1 MTDRHRPAGDRRPR
15 GVLRETV
22 ESLGSAIVIF
32 LVIRLFAFHAFR
44 IPSESMENTLLVG
57 DFLFVNKLAY
67 GPRIPFTTTRL
78 PGFTHPKPGDVIV
91 FEYPRDRKVAYIKR
105 CVAMEGQTVEVRNK
119 QLFVDGIPRDDA
131 WAVHKDARFDPMR
144 DNFGPYKVPP
154 GFLFMMGD
162 NRDFSADSRVWG
174 PLDKRFIH
182 GKAWVIY
189 FSWDRFRHFPRFP
202 RMFHLIH

>member
-1 MTDRHRPAGDRRPR
+1 M
-15 GVLRETV
+15 

-105 CVAMEGQTVEVRNK
+105 CVATGGADGRGPQQAAVRRR
-119 QLFVDGIPRDDA
+119 GS
-131 WAVHKDARFDPMR
+131 ARGRLGGAQGLRASTRCATTSAPTR
-144 DNFGPYKVPP
+144 CPP
-154 GFLFMMGD
+154 A
-162 NRDFSADSRVWG
+162 FSS
-174 PLDKRFIH
+174 
-182 GKAWVIY
+182 
-189 FSWDRFRHFPRFP
+189 
-202 RMFHLIH
+202 

>member
-1 MTDRHRPAGDRRPR
+1 MTDRNRPASERRPR

-22 ESLGSAIVIF
+22 ESLGSAILIF

-57 DFLFVNKLAY
+57 DFLFVNKLTY

-105 CVAMEGQTVEVRNK
+105 CVATEGQTVEVRNK
-119 QLFVDGIPRDDA
+119 QLFVDGVLHDEA
-131 WAVHKDARFDPMR
+131 WAVHKDARVDPIR

-189 FSWDRFRHFPRFP
+189 FSWDSVRHFPRFS
-202 RMFHLIH
+202 RMFHVIH

>member
-1 MTDRHRPAGDRRPR
+1 MSSRHGAIGERRGK

-44 IPSESMENTLLVG
+44 IPSESMENTLLIG

-78 PGFTHPKPGDVIV
+78 PGYTHPKPGDVIV

-105 CVAMEGQTVEVRNK
+105 CVATAGQTVEVRDK
-119 QLFVDGIPRDDA
+119 QLYVDGVLHNDS
-131 WAVHKDARFDPMR
+131 WAVHKDPRFDATR

-162 NRDFSADSRVWG
+162 NRDRSSDSRVWG
-174 PLDKRFIH
+174 PLDERFIH
-182 GKAWVIY
+182 GKAWAIY
-189 FSWDRFRHFPRFP
+189 FSWDSIRHLPRFS
-202 RMFHLIH
+202 RMFHLIR

>member
-1 MTDRHRPAGDRRPR
+1 MTSRHGAIGERQGK

-44 IPSESMENTLLVG
+44 IPSESMENTLLIG

-78 PGFTHPKPGDVIV
+78 PGYTHPKPGDVIV
-91 FEYPRDRKVAYIKR
+91 FEYPRDRKIAYIKR
-105 CVAMEGQTVEVRNK
+105 CVATGGQTVEVRDK
-119 QLFVDGIPRDDA
+119 QLYVDGVLHSES
-131 WAVHKDARFDPMR
+131 WGVHKDPRFDPPR

-162 NRDFSADSRVWG
+162 NRDRSSDSRVWG
-174 PLDKRFIH
+174 ALDERFVH
-182 GKAWVIY
+182 GKAWLIY
-189 FSWDRFRHFPRFP
+189 WSWVDWRHWPRFS
-202 RMFHLIH
+202 RMFHLIR

>member
-1 MTDRHRPAGDRRPR
+1 MTDRHRPASERRPR

-22 ESLGSAIVIF
+22 ESLGSAILIF
-32 LVIRLFAFHAFR
+32 IVIRFFAFHAFR

-57 DFLFVNKLAY
+57 DFLFVNKLVY

-91 FEYPRDRKVAYIKR
+91 FEYPWDRSKAYIKR
-105 CVAMEGQTVEVRNK
+105 CVATEGQTVEVRDK
-119 QLFVDGIPRDDA
+119 KLFVDDVPQADA
-131 WAVHKDARFDPMR
+131 WAVHKDARFDPKR
-144 DNFGPYKVPP
+144 DNFPPFKVPP

-174 PLDKRFIH
+174 ALDERFIH
-182 GKAWVIY
+182 GKAWAIY
-189 FSWDRFRHFPRFP
+189 FSWDPLRHFPRFS
-202 RMFHLIH
+202 RMFHLIR